1 MAGFTKKI
9 YHLSTTSKQKHKWEY
24 IHDGIGYNHRM
35 SNLSAALGL
44 AQLENLKEFLKFKRK
59 LYNKYR
65 QAFKSFKKGRIFK
78 EPKNSKSNY
87 LKKVKILVIDDLI
100 NRKLKADIFYVK
112 KMQMN

>member
-1 MAGFTKKI
+1 
-9 YHLSTTSKQKHKWEY
+9 
-24 IHDGIGYNHRM
+24 M

-87 LKKVKILVIDDLI
+87 WLQTLILDKKYSSSLI
-100 NRKLKADIFYVK
+100 AYHMDRKHDFLTVNNLNFYISVF
-112 KMQMN
+112 